1 MASCKLFDK
10 ILYINDGNIKTYM
23 GNYSYFLEEKKQEV
37 KIETIKPQRVERK
50 EKALKMTYKEQK
62 EFETIMDDITIIEE
76 KISELDKL
84 ISENYANYEA
94 MKKYQDEKDIY
105 EEELLSKMERWEYL
119 SDLSER
125 CKK

>member
-1 MASCKLFDK
+1 
-10 ILYINDGNIKTYM
+10 M

-50 EKALKMTYKEQK
+50 EKVLKMTYKEQK